1 MEPTNC
7 INIPP
12 NALQPCHSFA
22 LLRLTFS
29 GASHASL
36 IFPVLSF
43 TPGSTRSYQPSNTKP
58 NKIYQNLLFDHR
70 STIIPP
76 PGLRPVKMLI
86 VRFPRGLARH
96 KAHVT
101 WVHQDYLYGHLWGD
115 EHPLDPFKS
124 LTHTHVFRD
133 HLHQASARLSKG
145 TTIPPIARPTSA
157 RAATNQKYLSGL
169 GFGGQGGLL
178 CFLLRFFVAFGFV

>member
-29 GASHASL
+29 VVYDASL
-36 IFPVLSF
+36 IFPVLLSF

-58 NKIYQNLLFDHR
+58 TVTKYIKIMQNLLLDHR
-70 STIIPP
+70 SHHHTP

-96 KAHVT
+96 KAHVHMGMAIFGGWTST
-101 WVHQDYLYGHLWGD
+101 WSIPIPMCFVTICIKHQPGYQKERWFLR
-115 EHPLDPFKS
+115 S
-124 LTHTHVFRD
+124 LGQPVRVPQLAKNTSVAW
-133 HLHQASARLSKG
+133 ASE
-145 TTIPPIARPTSA
+145 I
-157 RAATNQKYLSGL
+157 
-169 GFGGQGGLL
+169 FGGQRG
-178 CFLLRFFVAFGFV
+178 FLLRFFVAF